1 MANAVVS
8 AADEVDT
15 ASATDAVSLTT
26 GGRAAAALLRRDA
39 SAQQLVT
46 LARTVERARDYI
58 KESKAPNTRRA
69 YAADWRD
76 FRAWCVLHGRP
87 SLPASPD
94 TVALYLSDLAERCKT
109 STLQRRLAA
118 LSQAHQAAGQ
128 TAHDVPTKH
137 ATVRAVMSGIRRT
150 KGTAQRGKAA
160 AVTAVVRAMVEGTPD
175 RLLGLRDRAL
185 LLLGFS
191 GAFRRSE
198 LVALDVEDLE
208 FTGEGLVVTQ
218 RRGKTDQEGEGR
230 KVGIPFGRA
239 SGGTDTCPVRAV
251 RTWLDAA
258 AVLSGPVFRSVNR
271 HGHVQPG
278 RLSDKA
284 VALVVKRHAPAAGLD
299 PLRYAG
305 HSLRA
310 GLATAAAAAGA
321 SERSIMNQTGHR
333 SVPMVR
339 KYIRDGQLFREN
351 AASTVGL

>member
-1 MANAVVS
+1 MASAAVGAARVASAVVP
-8 AADEVDT
+8 T
-15 ASATDAVSLTT
+15 TDGQTEAV
-26 GGRAAAALLRRDA
+26 LLRRDA
-39 SAQQLVT
+39 SEQRLAT
-46 LARTVERARDYI
+46 LARTAERARDYI
-58 KESKAPNTRRA
+58 KESRAANTRRA

-87 SLPASPD
+87 SLPASPE

-118 LSQAHQAAGQ
+118 ISQAHQAAGQ
-128 TAHDVPTKH
+128 HAHEVPTKH

-160 AVTAVVRAMVEGTPD
+160 AVTAVVRAMVEGAPD
-175 RLLGLRDRAL
+175 RLLGQRDRAL

-208 FTGEGLVVTQ
+208 FTGDGLVVTQ

-230 KVGIPFGRA
+230 KIGIPFG
-239 SGGTDTCPVRAV
+239 GNPDTCPVRAV
-251 RTWLDAA
+251 REWLDAA
-258 AVLSGPVFRSVNR
+258 AIMAGPVFRSVNR
-271 HGHVQPG
+271 HGQVQSG

-284 VALVVKRHAPAAGLD
+284 VAIVVKRHAPAAGLD
-299 PLRYAG
+299 PARYAG

-310 GLATAAAAAGA
+310 GLATAAAAAGV

-339 KYIRDGQLFREN
+339 KYIRDGQLFRDN
-351 AASTVGL
+351 AAASVGL

>member
-1 MANAVVS
+1 MASAVASAAEAVDATSEASAVVP
-8 AADEVDT
+8 T
-15 ASATDAVSLTT
+15 TDGQT
-26 GGRAAAALLRRDA
+26 AAALLRRDA
-39 SAQQLVT
+39 SAQRLAP
-46 LARTVERARDYI
+46 LARTTERARDYI
-58 KESKAPNTRRA
+58 KEGKAPNTRRA

-87 SLPASPD
+87 SLPASPE
-94 TVALYLSDLAERCKT
+94 TVAFYLSDLAERCKT

-118 LSQAHQAAGQ
+118 ISQAHQAAGQ
-128 TAHDVPTKH
+128 NAHEVPTKP

-175 RLLGLRDRAL
+175 RLLGARDRAL

-208 FTGEGLVVTQ
+208 FTGDGLVVTQ
-218 RRGKTDQEGEGR
+218 RRGKTDQEGAGR
-230 KVGIPFGRA
+230 KIGIPFG
-239 SGGTDTCPVRAV
+239 GKPDTCPVRAV
-251 RTWLDAA
+251 REWLDVAA
-258 AVLSGPVFRSVNR
+258 IMSGPVFRSVNR
-271 HGHVQPG
+271 HGQVQPG

-284 VALVVKRHAPAAGLD
+284 VAIVVKRHAPGAGLD
-299 PLRYAG
+299 PSRYAG

-333 SVPMVR
+333 SVAMVR
-339 KYIRDGQLFREN
+339 KYIRDGQLFRDN
-351 AASTVGL
+351 AAAAAGL

>member
-1 MANAVVS
+1 MDAARAASAASAVVP
-8 AADEVDT
+8 T
-15 ASATDAVSLTT
+15 TD
-26 GGRAAAALLRRDA
+26 GEAAAALLRRDA
-39 SAQQLVT
+39 SEQRLAT
-46 LARTVERARDYI
+46 LARTTARARDYT

-87 SLPASPD
+87 SLPASPE

-118 LSQAHQAAGQ
+118 ISQAHQAAGQ
-128 TAHDVPTKH
+128 NAHEVPTKH

-160 AVTAVVRAMVEGTPD
+160 AVTAVVRAMVEGAPD

-208 FTGEGLVVTQ
+208 FTGDGLVVTQ

-230 KVGIPFGRA
+230 KIGIPFG
-239 SGGTDTCPVRAV
+239 GNPDTCPVRAV
-251 RTWLDAA
+251 REWLDVA
-258 AVLSGPVFRSVNR
+258 AVMSGPVFRSVNR
-271 HGHVQPG
+271 HGQVQPG

-284 VALVVKRHAPAAGLD
+284 VAIVVKRHAPGAGVD
-299 PLRYAG
+299 PARYAG

-333 SVPMVR
+333 SVAMVR

-351 AASTVGL
+351 AAAAVGL

>member
-8 AADEVDT
+8 AAEALDT
-15 ASATDAVSLTT
+15 ASEACAVVPTT
-26 GGRAAAALLRRDA
+26 NGRAAAALLRRDA

-137 ATVRAVMSGIRRT
+137 ATVRAVMAGIRRT

-208 FTGEGLVVTQ
+208 FTGDGLVVTQ

-230 KVGIPFGRA
+230 KIGIPFGGRP
-239 SGGTDTCPVRAV
+239 DTCPVRAV
-251 RTWLDAA
+251 REWLDAA
-258 AVLSGPVFRSVNR
+258 AVVFGPVFRSVNR
-271 HGHVQPG
+271 HSQVQPG

-284 VALVVKRHAPAAGLD
+284 VAIVVKRHAPSAGLD

-351 AASTVGL
+351 AAATVGL